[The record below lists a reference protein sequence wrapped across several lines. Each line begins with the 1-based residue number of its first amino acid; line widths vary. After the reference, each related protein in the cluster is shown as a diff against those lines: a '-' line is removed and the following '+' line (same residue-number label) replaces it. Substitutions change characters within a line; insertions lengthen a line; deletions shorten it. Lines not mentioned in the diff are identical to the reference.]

1 MLASTRVVAGGGE
14 TWLEPGPPLEV
25 RGAGFADGLS
35 IREEDVVSI
44 IRCVWGKQLS
54 KNVCRIKQPFHVA

>member
-1 MLASTRVVAGGGE
+1 M
-14 TWLEPGPPLEV
+14 EPGPPLEV